1 MRKNNVKR
9 ALAAGDVALGT
20 MAFEFAATAL
30 APLAADAG
38 ADFVIYDMEHTGWTI
53 ETMRTLMAT
62 ARGSDLVPAVR
73 VPVTEYH
80 FIARAL
86 DVGAMGIMVPMVE
99 SVEQGRRIVE
109 CAKYPPDG
117 KRGTA
122 FTVAHD
128 NYTGGDVGEKIRA
141 ANDEGLVIAQ
151 IESVDGLDA
160 VDDIAAVEGVDVL
173 WIGHYDLTTSMGI
186 PGEFGHVR
194 YKDAVERVL
203 NACAAH
209 GKAPGFM
216 AGSVEQG
223 RTLIE
228 QGFRCLAYSRDSVL
242 YRDAL
247 ADGIAGLRGHAT
259 Q

>member
-1 MRKNNVKR
+1 MRKNKVKR
-9 ALAAGDVALGT
+9 ALGAGDVAVGT

-30 APLAADAG
+30 APLAAQAG
-38 ADFVIYDMEHTGWTI
+38 ADFVVYDMEHTGWTI
-53 ETMRTLMAT
+53 ETMRTLMAA
-62 ARGSDLVPAVR
+62 ARGSDIVPAVR

-99 SVEQGRRIVE
+99 SPKQAERIVE

-128 NYTGGDVGEKIRA
+128 DYTDGDIAAKISS

-151 IESVDGLDA
+151 IESVAGLEA
-160 VDDIAAVEGVDVL
+160 VDEIAGVAGVDVL
-173 WIGHYDLTTSMGI
+173 WIGHFDLTTSMGI
-186 PGEFGHVR
+186 PGQFEDAR
-194 YKDAVERVL
+194 YEAAVDSVL
-203 NACAAH
+203 RACARH

-223 RTLIE
+223 VALIE

-247 ADGIAGLRGHAT
+247 AHGIAGLRSAR
-259 Q
+259 